1 MPIEIINN
9 KCIKY
14 MFINKLSVKYGGC
27 FFIKTRF
34 LQNILY
40 SMIKKIEMA

>member
-14 MFINKLSVKYGGC
+14 MFIKYIKCKIRRLFFYKNKIPEKHAVQHDNK
-27 FFIKTRF
+27 
-34 LQNILY
+34 N
-40 SMIKKIEMA
+40 